1 MAHNAS
7 ATKPPPRLTPD
18 AIAAA
23 NRVLARGDEV
33 KICALPD
40 GLRVSAVRYKTE
52 YKSPGS
58 VDNPAR
64 T

>member
-1 MAHNAS
+1 MGNA

-33 KICALPD
+33 KIRALPD
-40 GLRVSAVRYKTE
+40 GLRMSAVRYKTE
-52 YKSPGS
+52 YKSPE
-58 VDNPAR
+58 R
-64 T
+64 